1 MRKERPMNPAETKAK
16 GEGKTEAKAK
26 KERSA
31 HSAKERCEAVLA
43 VWTERRRPA
52 QVCRRLG
59 VSEGILMN
67 WQDRALG
74 GMLEALEPQKRL
86 QDSEG
91 PLMPAK
97 LERKL
102 IRQAAVRESRS
113 AKLQERLARIQAGK
127 PEAKPA

>member
-1 MRKERPMNPAETKAK
+1 MNPVETKAK
-16 GEGKTEAKAK
+16 GEGKTEGKTK
-26 KERSA
+26 KERVA

-59 VSEGILMN
+59 VSEGILMS
-67 WQDRALG
+67 WQDRALR

-86 QDSEG
+86 TDAEG
-91 PLMPAK
+91 PLMPPK

-102 IRQAAVRESRS
+102 ARQAAVREARAS
-113 AKLQERLARIQAGK
+113 KLQERLARIQAVKDEVK
-127 PEAKPA
+127 PS

>member
-1 MRKERPMNPAETKAK
+1 MNPVETKVK
-16 GEGKTEAKAK
+16 GEGKAKR
-26 KERSA
+26 ERIT

-59 VSEGILMN
+59 VSEGILMS
-67 WQDRALG
+67 WQDRALR

-86 QDSEG
+86 TDAEG
-91 PLMPAK
+91 PLMPPK

-102 IRQAAVRESRS
+102 SRQAAVREARS
-113 AKLQERLARIQAGK
+113 SKLQERLARIQAVKDESK
-127 PEAKPA
+127 PS

>member
-1 MRKERPMNPAETKAK
+1 MNPVETKVK
-16 GEGKTEAKAK
+16 GEGKAK
-26 KERSA
+26 KERVT

-59 VSEGILMN
+59 VSEGILMS
-67 WQDRALG
+67 WQDRALR

-86 QDSEG
+86 VDSEEG
-91 PLMPAK
+91 PLMPPK

-102 IRQAAVRESRS
+102 SRQAAVREARS
-113 AKLQERLARIQAGK
+113 SKLQERLARIQAVKDESK
-127 PEAKPA
+127 PS

>member
-1 MRKERPMNPAETKAK
+1 MNPAETKAK
-16 GEGKTEAKAK
+16 GEGKTEGKTK
-26 KERSA
+26 KERVA

-59 VSEGILMN
+59 VSEGILMS
-67 WQDRALG
+67 WQDRALR

-86 QDSEG
+86 TDSEG

-102 IRQAAVRESRS
+102 IRQAAVREARS
-113 AKLQERLARIQAGK
+113 SKLQERLARIQAVKGEVK
-127 PEAKPA
+127 PS

>member
-1 MRKERPMNPAETKAK
+1 MNPAETKAK
-16 GEGKTEAKAK
+16 GEGKTEGKAR
-26 KERSA
+26 KERAA

-43 VWTERRRPA
+43 IWTERRRPA

-59 VSEGILMN
+59 VSEGILMS
-67 WQDRALG
+67 WQDRALK

-86 QDSEG
+86 MDSEG

-102 IRQAAVRESRS
+102 ARQAAVREGR
-113 AKLQERLARIQAGK
+113 AARLQERLAKLQAGK
-127 PEAKPA
+127 DEAKAS

>member
-1 MRKERPMNPAETKAK
+1 MNQTEAK
-16 GEGKTEAKAK
+16 PRGEGKTEGKAK
-26 KERSA
+26 KERSL

-52 QVCRRLG
+52 QVCRKLG
-59 VSEGILMN
+59 VSEGILMS
-67 WQDRALG
+67 WQDRALR

-102 IRQAAVRESRS
+102 ARQAAVREARS
-113 AKLQERLARIQAGK
+113 SKLQERLAKLQAVK
-127 PEAKPA
+127 AEAKAS